1 MAARSRECDE
11 RTSHV
16 GGLMSDDATPGV
28 TGTPRLLLRLEGA
41 ALAAG
46 ALMLY
51 AFISGSWLLFGL
63 LVLTP
68 DLSMLGYLAGPRIG
82 ALAYNAAHIT
92 VGPIALALIGLS
104 LSSDPAIAI
113 ALIWLVHIGADRALG
128 YGLKYADGFGA
139 THLGRIGRV

>member
-1 MAARSRECDE
+1 
-11 RTSHV
+11 
-16 GGLMSDDATPGV
+16 MSDDAMPGV

-46 ALMLY
+46 ALILY
-51 AFISGSWLLFGL
+51 PYTGGSWLLFGL

-68 DLSMLGYLAGPRIG
+68 DLGMLGYLAGPRIG
-82 ALAYNAAHIT
+82 ALAYNAVHVT
-92 VGPIALALIGLS
+92 VGPIALGLIGLS
-104 LSSDPAIAI
+104 TSSYPAIAI

>member
-1 MAARSRECDE
+1 
-11 RTSHV
+11 
-16 GGLMSDDATPGV
+16 MSDDAMPAV
-28 TGTPRLLLRLEGA
+28 SGTPRLLLRLEGA

-46 ALMLY
+46 ALILY
-51 AFISGSWLLFGL
+51 AFTSGSWLLFGL
-63 LVLTP
+63 LVLAP

-82 ALAYNAAHIT
+82 ALAYNAVHIT

>member
-1 MAARSRECDE
+1 
-11 RTSHV
+11 
-16 GGLMSDDATPGV
+16 MSDEATPGV

-46 ALMLY
+46 ALILY
-51 AFISGSWLLFGL
+51 PLTGGSWLLFGL
-63 LVLTP
+63 LVLAP

-82 ALAYNAAHIT
+82 ALAYNAAHAT

-104 LSSDPAIAI
+104 LSSDRAIAI

-139 THLGRIGRV
+139 THLGRVGRA